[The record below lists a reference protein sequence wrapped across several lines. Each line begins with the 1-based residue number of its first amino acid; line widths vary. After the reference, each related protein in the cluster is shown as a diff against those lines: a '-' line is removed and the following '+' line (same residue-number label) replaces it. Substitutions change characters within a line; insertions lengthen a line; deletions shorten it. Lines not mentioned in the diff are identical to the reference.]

1 MSMHVVQVGAGP
13 DPARRSAE
21 ELLAAWPTL
30 PDVARAVTRAGA
42 HVTVV
47 QAAADDARLERDGV
61 DYHFVRVPG
70 RRRGAL
76 TIAAAVAHLCPDVVH
91 VHGLGFALH
100 VHALRRALPV
110 VPLLVQDHADQVPPG
125 PRLHTARL
133 LLRGIDAAAF
143 TARAQAEPFLAAG
156 LLAPRV
162 RIVEVPESSSHFTPG
177 DRMAARQAFGLGDE
191 PCVAWVGRLAEVKD
205 PMLALRVFRHALD
218 VIPAARLL
226 CAFGDDAMR
235 PQLERGLMDDPQLRA
250 RVSLLGAL
258 RHADVELLLRAA
270 DVFLASS
277 RRESTGFA
285 LIEALACGAT
295 PVVTDIPA
303 FRALTAAGA
312 VARLFSPGDADQ
324 GGRVLAEALR
334 APVPREQ
341 VRAHFDQHLSF
352 ERIGRTLV
360 AACDDLMQ
368 TRRVRAPA
376 APPRPTA
383 QQRRRVVLLV
393 PGGVDRSG
401 TERVI
406 PCVLALIE
414 RLARSVDLHVLAL
427 RQEAH
432 ACRYDLLGARIE
444 CVPAGSRS
452 AGVRALVRLQRE
464 RNIDVMHALWMHPQ
478 GTSAAL
484 AGAALGVPVVLHL
497 NGGDLAAIPSI
508 GFGGRATLPGRVRL
522 RAAVA
527 GATRVTVPSAAAAR
541 QARALGI
548 EAEVLTLGV
557 ARDRWPSAAP
567 RPRDPRAP
575 MRLLSVADL
584 RPVKNHALLL
594 RAVALL
600 GQQGRDVRLDCIG
613 HDTMGGAVQRLA
625 REMDLAHLVRFHEP
639 VPFAALRAHVDAAD
653 ALVVSSRHEG
663 DPSAALEAAVAGLP
677 VVGTAVGHLETWSAA
692 GAALTCPPADAS
704 GLAACIARIMDD
716 DALRLRLARNAQQ
729 MAIACDADAG
739 ARRVLEL
746 YEELAAATA
755 SAAAELCPTGPPT

>member
-30 PDVARAVTRAGA
+30 ADVARAVARAGA
-42 HVTVV
+42 RVTVV
-47 QAAADDARLERDGV
+47 QAAADDAHIERDGV

-70 RRRGAL
+70 RRRGARAM
-76 TIAAAVAHLCPDVVH
+76 AAAVARLRPDVVH
-91 VHGLGFALH
+91 VHGLGFPLH
-100 VHALRRALPV
+100 VHALRRALPA
-110 VPLLVQDHADQVPPG
+110 VPLLVQDHADQVASG
-125 PRLHTARL
+125 LRLHAARL
-133 LLRGIDAAAF
+133 PLRGVDAAAF
-143 TARAQAEPFLAAG
+143 TARSQAEPFLAAG
-156 LLAPRV
+156 MLARNV

-177 DRMAARQAFGLGDE
+177 DRAAARHAFGLGEE
-191 PCVAWVGRLAEVKD
+191 PCVAWVGRLTEVKD
-205 PMLALRVFRHALD
+205 PLLALRVFRNALD
-218 VIPAARLL
+218 CVPDARLL
-226 CAFGDDAMR
+226 CAFGDDALR
-235 PQLERGLMDDPQLRA
+235 PQLEQALMDDPRLRA

-258 RHADVELLLRAA
+258 QHTQIEMLLRAA

-277 RRESTGFA
+277 RREGSGFA
-285 LIEALACGAT
+285 LIEALACGTT

-303 FRALTAAGA
+303 FRALTAGGA
-312 VARLFSPGDADQ
+312 VARLFPPGDADR
-324 GGRVLAEALR
+324 GGRALVEGLR
-334 APVPREQ
+334 SPVPRQQ
-341 VRAHFDQHLSF
+341 VRAHFEQHVSF
-352 ERIGRTLV
+352 ERIGRSLV
-360 AACDDLMQ
+360 AACEDLIQ
-368 TRRVRAPA
+368 ARRVRAPA
-376 APPRPTA
+376 VQPRPTA
-383 QQRRRVVLLV
+383 RRRRVVLLV

-427 RQEAH
+427 RQEAR
-432 ACRYDLLGARIE
+432 ACDYDLLGAHVQ
-444 CVPAGSRS
+444 CVPAASRS
-452 AGVRALVRLQRE
+452 AGVRALLRLHRE
-464 RNIDVMHALWMHPQ
+464 RKIDVMHALWMHPQ

-484 AGAALGVPVVLHL
+484 AGAMLGVPVVLHL

-508 GFGGRATLPGRVRL
+508 GFGGRATLPGRARL

-527 GATRVTVPSAAAAR
+527 GATRVTVPSEAAAR

-584 RPVKNHALLL
+584 RPVKDHALLL

-600 GQQGRDVRLDCIG
+600 VQQGRDVRLDCIG
-613 HDTMGGAVQRLA
+613 HDTMGGAVQRLS
-625 REMDLAHLVRFHEP
+625 RELSLTHVVRFHEP
-639 VPFAALRAHVDAAD
+639 APFAALRAHVDTAD
-653 ALVVSSRHEG
+653 ALVVASLHEG
-663 DPSAALEAAVAGLP
+663 DPIAALEAAVAGLP

-716 DALRLRLARNAQQ
+716 DALRLRLARNAQK
-729 MAIACDADAG
+729 MATACDADAG
-739 ARRVLEL
+739 AARVLEL
-746 YEELAAATA
+746 YDELAAVTG